1 MLAAMDKELESL
13 ETRVN
18 ALIARIK
25 EMGEQN
31 GRLSE
36 ALGQSL
42 QDNADLQFRLEETKS
57 RVAALI
63 ARLPN
68 AEEDEHE

>member
-13 ETRVN
+13 ETRVT
-18 ALIARIK
+18 ALIVRIK

-36 ALGQSL
+36 ALAQAL
-42 QDNADLQFRLEETKS
+42 QENADLQFRLEETKS
-57 RVAALI
+57 RVAALME
-63 ARLPN
+63 RLPN
-68 AEEDEHE
+68 AEEDEA